1 MQQLYSYKFFIAL
14 ILLIAMQLTCI
25 HLNAQNLVEN
35 PSFEDFDICPLE
47 MGCLEKVVP
56 SWHQPTD
63 GSTDYFNTC
72 SPELSTTKNF
82 MGSQSAYDGNGYAGM
97 YAYAPKDY
105 REYLTAEFK
114 EPLERGQKYVFSFQ
128 VSLAEASHYGVNEF
142 GILFTT
148 KSLDL
153 QTKQHIPINPITRKK
168 GFNYTIIRSHKYFA
182 NKQEW
187 TEVSGTYIAAG
198 GEGFMTIGNFNSNKN
213 TSLLESGTN
222 FKKVAYYYVDMFTMK
237 PLKSEF
243 NLDEIYV
250 LENLMFDFNGFN
262 LEEKGW
268 EQLESLVAYLKAH
281 RGYTISIYG
290 HTDNIG
296 SEEYNKELSQK
307 RAKAV
312 AQFLVKNGLQP
323 NRILWRGYGDL
334 NPLAK
339 NKTDE
344 ERGRNRRVEFVL
356 SREKRDYYASGVFE
370 DQ

>member
-1 MQQLYSYKFFIAL
+1 MTLAL
-14 ILLIAMQLTCI
+14 LTMLPLTCLKI
-25 HLNAQNLVEN
+25 NAQNLVNN
-35 PSFEDFDICPLE
+35 PSFEDFDACPLE
-47 MGCLEKVVP
+47 FGGLEKVVP

-63 GSTDYFNTC
+63 GSTDYFNSC
-72 SPELSTTKNF
+72 STEMSTAKNF
-82 MGSQSAYDGNGYAGM
+82 MGGQSAYDGNGYAGM

-114 EPLERGQKYVFSFQ
+114 EPLKRSQKYVFSFQ
-128 VSLAEASHYGVNEF
+128 ISLAEESQYGVNEF

-148 KSLDL
+148 KPLDL
-153 QTKQHIPINPITRKK
+153 NTKQHLSINPMTRKK

-182 NKQEW
+182 DKQGW
-187 TEVSGTYIAAG
+187 TEVSGTYIATG
-198 GEGFMTIGNFNSNKN
+198 GEGFMTIGNFNANKN
-213 TSLLESGTN
+213 TRLLESGTN
-222 FKKVAYYYVDMFTMK
+222 LKKVAYYYVDMFAMK
-237 PLKSEF
+237 PLKSEYK
-243 NLDEIYV
+243 LDEVYV
-250 LENLMFDFNGFN
+250 LENLMFDFNGFD
-262 LEEKGW
+262 LEEKGR

-281 RGYTISIYG
+281 RGYAISIYG

-296 SEEYNKELSQK
+296 SKEYNKELSQK

-339 NKTDE
+339 NRTDE